1 MDRKE
6 RNNIAKSIVNSH
18 NREEVKRILNSAVHQ
33 GVVFTSGDF
42 SVPSVSANIGN
53 YWLNHNEL
61 WDAFTRTKFS
71 KFFIT
76 EAGESDAYSW
86 TKKGTDPKE
95 IQELELEPREII
107 TSYQYKRQQITQ
119 EDLDDLRDSGEYD
132 EFLDWTTWELRRNVE
147 DYIIGTILGTTSYG
161 SVPTSFKYELL
172 YQDNTPFITPYEFD
186 TDILALQ
193 NMCANVYKKGS
204 KWLILNPATYLT
216 ILNDSG
222 LITEY
227 NLMSNLGVDY
237 IYQTWLCSNDLIVCM
252 DPSQYVVKIKNELS
266 VAYPFYQGNAINFQY
281 EINGGGLMKSPG
293 ACGFMLNENP

>member
-18 NREEVKRILNSAVHQ
+18 NREEVKRILNSAVH
-33 GVVFTSGDF
+33 GGMNFTSGDF

-71 KFFIT
+71 KFFYV
-76 EAGESDAYSW
+76 ESSDGAYSW
-86 TKKGTDPKE
+86 TKGDTESKT
-95 IQELELEPREII
+95 IQELELSPREIT

-147 DYIIGTILGTTSYG
+147 DYIIGTMLGTSNYG
-161 SVPTSFKYELL
+161 SVPASFKYELL
-172 YQDNTPFITPYEFD
+172 YQDNSPLITAYEFD

-193 NMCANVYKKGS
+193 TMCANVYKKGS
-204 KWLILNPATYLT
+204 KWLILNPETYYT

-237 IYQTWLCSNDLIVCM
+237 IYQTYLCNSDLIVCM

-266 VAYPFYQGNAINFQY
+266 VAYPFYEHNAINFQY
-281 EINGGGLMKSPG
+281 EINGGGLVKSPG
-293 ACGFMLNENP
+293 ACNFMLNENP

>member
-18 NREEVKRILNSAVHQ
+18 NREEVKKILNSVS
-33 GVVFTSGDF
+33 FSSDDF

-53 YWLNHNEL
+53 SWLNHNEL
-61 WDAFTRTKFS
+61 WNAFTRTKFS
-71 KFFIT
+71 KFFFT
-76 EAGESDAYSW
+76 MASEGDAHSW
-86 TKKGTDPKE
+86 TKGGTDPKE
-95 IQELELEPREII
+95 IQELELEPREIT

-119 EDLDDLRDSGEYD
+119 EDLDDLRNSGEYD

-147 DYIIGTILGTTSYG
+147 DYIIGTILGINYG
-161 SVPTSFKYELL
+161 NIPASFKYEPI
-172 YQDNTPFITPYEFD
+172 YASPYVFGWD
-186 TDILALQ
+186 WSTDIADLQ
-193 NMCANVYKKGS
+193 ILCDSVVKKGS
-204 KWLILNPATYLT
+204 KWLILNPEIYRT

-237 IYQTWLCSNDLIVCM
+237 IYNTRLCSPYLIVCL

-281 EINGGGLMKSPG
+281 EINGGGLVKSPDA
-293 ACGFMLNENP
+293 ACIMTNFQ

>member
-18 NREEVKRILNSAVHQ
+18 NREEVKKILNSVS
-33 GVVFTSGDF
+33 FTSGDF

-71 KFFIT
+71 KFFYND
-76 EAGESDAYSW
+76 SDGGNAYSW
-86 TKKGTDPKE
+86 TKGSTDPKE
-95 IQELELEPREII
+95 IQDLELEPREIT

-147 DYIIGTILGTTSYG
+147 DYIIGTILGTINYG
-161 SVPTSFKYELL
+161 DVPASFKYEIL
-172 YQDNTPFITPYEFD
+172 YQD
-186 TDILALQ
+186 TDPLVNQCNWSTDMADLQ
-193 NMCANVYKKGS
+193 EMCSNVYKKGS
-204 KWLILNPATYLT
+204 KWLILSPDTYIS
-216 ILNDSG
+216 ILNGSG
-222 LITEY
+222 LMTEY

-266 VAYPFYQGNAINFQY
+266 VAYPFYEHNAINFQY

-293 ACGFMLNENP
+293 ACNFMLNENP

>member
-18 NREEVKRILNSAVHQ
+18 NREEVKRILNSVS
-33 GVVFTSGDF
+33 FTSGDF

-53 YWLNHNEL
+53 SWLNHNEL

-71 KFFIT
+71 KFFYT
-76 EAGESDAYSW
+76 ESSDGALSW
-86 TKKGTDPKE
+86 TKGDTNPKE
-95 IQELELEPREII
+95 IQELELAPREIT

-147 DYIIGTILGTTSYG
+147 DYIIGTILGVFNYG
-161 SVPTSFKYELL
+161 DVPASFKYELL
-172 YQDNTPFITPYEFD
+172 YQDNSPCVGQYPWS
-186 TDILALQ
+186 TDIADLQ
-193 NMCANVYKKGS
+193 TLCADVYKKGS
-204 KWLILNPATYLT
+204 KWLILNPDTYIT

-222 LITEY
+222 LMTEY

-237 IYQTWLCSNDLIVCM
+237 IYQTWLCNENLIVCL

-281 EINGGGLMKSPG
+281 EINGGGLVKSPNS
-293 ACGFMLNENP
+293 CIFMLNENP

>member
-61 WDAFTRTKFS
+61 WDAFTRTKYS
-71 KFFIT
+71 KFFCVGDYT
-76 EAGESDAYSW
+76 GARSW
-86 TKKGTDPKE
+86 TKKGTEPKE
-95 IQELELEPREII
+95 IQDLELEPREIT

-147 DYIIGTILGTTSYG
+147 DYIIGLMLGGESP
-161 SVPTSFKYELL
+161 VPASFKYELL
-172 YQDNTPFITPYEFD
+172 YQDNAPYVNEYPWS
-186 TDILALQ
+186 TDIADLQ
-193 NMCANVYKKGS
+193 SMCADVRKKGS
-204 KWLILNPATYLT
+204 KWLILNSETYFT

-222 LITEY
+222 FITEY

-237 IYQTWLCSNDLIVCM
+237 IYQSWAISPNLIVCM
-252 DPSQYVVKIKNELS
+252 DPSQYAVKIKNELS

-293 ACGFMLNENP
+293 ACSFMLYENP

>member
-18 NREEVKRILNSAVHQ
+18 NREEVKRILNSVVHQ
-33 GVVFTSGDF
+33 GIVFTSGDF

-61 WDAFTRTKFS
+61 WDAFTRTKYS
-71 KFFIT
+71 KFFCT
-76 EAGESDAYSW
+76 GSAEGEFVYSW

-95 IQELELEPREII
+95 IQELEVEPREIT

-147 DYIIGTILGTTSYG
+147 DYIIGTILGG
-161 SVPTSFKYELL
+161 FNDGDVPASFKYELL
-172 YQDNTPFITPYEFD
+172 YQSSSCVNQVSWS
-186 TDILALQ
+186 TDIADLQ
-193 NMCANVYKKGS
+193 LMCSEVYKKGS
-204 KWLILNPATYLT
+204 KWLIMSPETYIT

-222 LITEY
+222 LMTEY

-237 IYQTWLCSNDLIVCM
+237 IYQTWLCNPNLIVCM

-266 VAYPFYQGNAINFQY
+266 VAYPFYEHNAINFQY

-293 ACGFMLNENP
+293 VCSFMFNDE

>member
-18 NREEVKRILNSAVHQ
+18 NREEVKKILNSAVHQ

-71 KFFIT
+71 KFFYN
-76 EAGESDAYSW
+76 EAIEGEGANSW

-95 IQELELEPREII
+95 IQELELSPREIT

-147 DYIIGTILGTTSYG
+147 DYIIGTILGISPG
-161 SVPTSFKYELL
+161 DVPASFKYELL
-172 YQDNTPFITPYEFD
+172 YQENSPLNIAYEFD

-193 NMCANVYKKGS
+193 TMCSNVYKKGS
-204 KWLILNPATYLT
+204 KWLILNPETYFI

-237 IYQTWLCSNDLIVCM
+237 IYQTYLCNPNLIVCM

-281 EINGGGLMKSPG
+281 EINGGGLIKSPG
-293 ACGFMLNENP
+293 ACGFMFNENP

>member
-61 WDAFTRTKFS
+61 WDAFTRTKYS
-71 KFFIT
+71 KFFYV
-76 EAGESDAYSW
+76 EDMPSGAYSW
-86 TKKGTDPKE
+86 TKGGTDPKE
-95 IQELELEPREII
+95 IQELDLAPREIT

-147 DYIIGTILGTTSYG
+147 DYIIGTILGTYNYG
-161 SVPTSFKYELL
+161 DVPASFKYELL
-172 YQDNTPFITPYEFD
+172 YQDNSPFVGNWGWS
-186 TDILALQ
+186 TDIADLQ
-193 NMCANVYKKGS
+193 TMCAGVDKRGS
-204 KWLILNPATYLT
+204 KWLILSPETYYT

-222 LITEY
+222 LMTEY

-237 IYQTWLCSNDLIVCM
+237 IYQTWLCNSDLIVCL

-281 EINGGGLMKSPG
+281 EINGGGLVKSPS
-293 ACGFMLNENP
+293 ACQFMLNENP

>member
-18 NREEVKRILNSAVHQ
+18 NREEVKKILNSAVH
-33 GVVFTSGDF
+33 GGMNFTSGDF

-71 KFFIT
+71 KFFCVDNYT
-76 EAGESDAYSW
+76 GANSW
-86 TKKGTDPKE
+86 TKGGTEPKE
-95 IQELELEPREII
+95 IQDLELSPREIT

-147 DYIIGTILGTTSYG
+147 DYIITTILGGESP
-161 SVPTSFKYELL
+161 VPASFKYELL
-172 YQDNTPFITPYEFD
+172 YQENSPFINAYEFD

-193 NMCANVYKKGS
+193 TMCAEVNKKGS
-204 KWLILNPATYLT
+204 KWLILNPATYYT

-237 IYQTWLCSNDLIVCM
+237 IYQTYLCTDNLIVCM

-281 EINGGGLMKSPG
+281 EINGGGLIKSPG

>member
-18 NREEVKRILNSAVHQ
+18 NREEVKKILNSAVH
-33 GVVFTSGDF
+33 GGMNFTSGDF

-61 WDAFTRTKFS
+61 WDAFTRTKYS
-71 KFFIT
+71 KFFYV
-76 EAGESDAYSW
+76 EGSDGAQSW
-86 TKKGTDPKE
+86 TKGGTDPKE
-95 IQELELEPREII
+95 IQALDLAPREIT

-147 DYIIGTILGTTSYG
+147 DYIITTILGGESP
-161 SVPTSFKYELL
+161 VPASFKYELL
-172 YQDNTPFITPYEFD
+172 YQENSPFITAYEFD

-193 NMCANVYKKGS
+193 TMCAEVNKKGS
-204 KWLILNPATYLT
+204 KWLILNPATYFT

-237 IYQTWLCSNDLIVCM
+237 IYQTWLCGTNLIVCM

-281 EINGGGLMKSPG
+281 EINGGGLIKSPG
-293 ACGFMLNENP
+293 ACGFMLRENP

>member
-18 NREEVKRILNSAVHQ
+18 NREEVKKILNSAVHQ

-53 YWLNHNEL
+53 CWLNHNEL
-61 WDAFTRTKFS
+61 WDAFTRTKYS
-71 KFFIT
+71 KFFYT
-76 EAGESDAYSW
+76 EAVEGDAHSW

-95 IQELELEPREII
+95 IQELELEPREIT

-147 DYIIGTILGTTSYG
+147 DYIIGTILGTYNP
-161 SVPTSFKYELL
+161 VPASFKYELL
-172 YQDNTPFITPYEFD
+172 YQENSPFVGNWGWS
-186 TDILALQ
+186 TDIADLQ
-193 NMCANVYKKGS
+193 TMCAGVDKRGS
-204 KWLILNPATYLT
+204 KWLILSPETYNT

-237 IYQTWLCSNDLIVCM
+237 IYQTWLCNPNLIVCM
-252 DPSQYVVKIKNELS
+252 DPSQYAVKIKNELS

-281 EINGGGLMKSPG
+281 EINGGGLIKSPG
-293 ACGFMLNENP
+293 ACSFMLNENP